1 MDKKELIKR
10 IIFFV
15 FLAVMIGVVV
25 FIMKRYEVEGE
36 KTLPFNI
43 EKILVISTV
52 DGKKNEDAQNLWNI
66 SLSQVND
73 VFIYMNKN
81 EDINK
86 DITIKD
92 ITLENFKVSTTPKK
106 GTLKLYRP
114 TGELNNLYTYSQED
128 YLNKSLTF
136 TGAKID
142 DLKNL
147 EISNIGGVMAFRTAI
162 ENLGSYVSNE
172 DVEIAYNGSLL
183 SKVGITLEDI
193 KFNLSFDMIIQTSD
207 KVFFKGTINTTNFPA
222 GDIITNGRANTEIT
236 DFSNIVFKRIQ
247 KNEK

>member
-1 MDKKELIKR
+1 MEKKEIIKR
-10 IIFFV
+10 IVFIV
-15 FLAVMIGVVV
+15 FLVFMIGVVI
-25 FIMKRYEVEGE
+25 FIMKKYDVEGE

-52 DGKKNEDAQNLWNI
+52 DGKKNEDGENLWNI
-66 SLSQVND
+66 NLSQVND
-73 VFIYMNKN
+73 VFIYMSKHENTK
-81 EDINK
+81 K
-86 DITIKD
+86 DVTIKD
-92 ITLENFKVSTTPKK
+92 ITLENFNVTTNPKK
-106 GTLKLYRP
+106 GILKLYRP
-114 TGELNNLYTYSQED
+114 TGELNSLYTYSQED

-147 EISNIGGVMAFRTAI
+147 EISNIGGVMGFRAAI
-162 ENLGSYVSNE
+162 ENLGDYVSNE

-183 SKVGITLEDI
+183 SKAGISLDDI

-207 KVFFKGTINTTNFPA
+207 KVSFKGTINTKFPA

-236 DFSNIVFKRIQ
+236 DFSNVVFKRVQ
-247 KNEK
+247 KK

>member
-1 MDKKELIKR
+1 MDKKEIIKKVLFAIFLI
-10 IIFFV
+10 
-15 FLAVMIGVVV
+15 AMIVVV
-25 FIMKRYEVEGE
+25 IFIMKKYEIEGE

-43 EKILVISTV
+43 QKILVISTV
-52 DGKKNEDAQNLWNI
+52 DGKKNEDTENLWNI
-66 SLSQVND
+66 NLSQVND

-81 EDINK
+81 ENAKK

-92 ITLENFKVSTTPKK
+92 ITLENFTVSATPKK
-106 GTLKLYRP
+106 GLLKLYRP

-147 EISNIGGVMAFRTAI
+147 EMSNIGGVMAFRAAI
-162 ENLGSYVSNE
+162 ENLGDYISNE

-183 SKVGITLEDI
+183 SKAGITLEDI
-193 KFNLSFDMIIQTSD
+193 KFNLSYDMIIQTSD
-207 KVFFKGTINTTNFPA
+207 KVSFKGTINTQFPA

-236 DFSNIVFKRIQ
+236 DFSNIVFKRVQ